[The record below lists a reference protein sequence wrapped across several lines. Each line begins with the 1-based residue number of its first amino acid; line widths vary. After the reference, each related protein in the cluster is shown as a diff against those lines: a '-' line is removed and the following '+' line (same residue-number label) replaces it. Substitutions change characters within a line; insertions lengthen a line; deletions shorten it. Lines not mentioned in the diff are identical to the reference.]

1 MLSKALF
8 GDCVRLYPT
17 VAERQQGPRSWRPPS
32 SQSAFLWTRSISKSL
47 WPRGTEPPL
56 RYCHMSPLHPWHSSV
71 IVSFALPPFLRSSA
85 VPDYRAYIISLEGH
99 FLGAEILSE
108 CADDEAAEKAAQKL
122 TSNHN
127 VELWDRDRLVIR
139 FLSEK

>member
-1 MLSKALF
+1 MGAVYFEIAVASWNGTTSAVLSYVTAPSLAF
-8 GDCVRLYPT
+8 IGDCEFRAP
-17 VAERQQGPRSWRPPS
+17 A
-32 SQSAFLWTRSISKSL
+32 
-47 WPRGTEPPL
+47 
-56 RYCHMSPLHPWHSSV
+56 
-71 IVSFALPPFLRSSA
+71 FLRSSA

-139 FLSEK
+139 FLSEKK